1 MWVVRILLNLKWQKS
16 IMSPDQGWD
25 QKELKAHK
33 QSELLLPLGLK
44 ATFCQNRLGTWIN
57 GPKMQ
62 AKSSGSLEKF

>member
-1 MWVVRILLNLKWQKS
+1 
-16 IMSPDQGWD
+16 MSPDQGWD